1 MKLYIFVDTTS
12 AFILELPEYKFP
24 DIKYVTK
31 DVLKAFREYSGK
43 LIILGEECFK
53 YGIRTADNP
62 AEDFQAIY
70 NKAECV
76 LPFKADSSK
85 AYIMSSP
92 DSDTLFETI
101 KSIADKAG
109 LTDVEIIDNATGEKV
124 RDVEYSYSE
133 INCGKIISICNYNWD
148 EDKNVSIYV
157 NGEKLTEGMLELKT
171 GEKLSESVSLKSFEP
186 VLIRAEEGM

>member
-1 MKLYIFVDTTS
+1 VESQLDKIDEFDMIIVPNT
-12 AFILELPEYKFP
+12 
-24 DIKYVTK
+24 KYVTK